1 MIGLPLKMHGEILY
15 QIQVIELNLH
25 QIYFYLLLVSA
36 VTVRLSTFRVTTVTT
51 GLLLLTLRMPI
62 APTASTS
69 IRPISI
75 LRTTTTVLTGTRCVV
90 LRVPQI
96 LHLSHYMQMDELEQ

>member
-1 MIGLPLKMHGEILY
+1 MHGEVLY
-15 QIQVIELNLH
+15 QILTIELNLH

-36 VTVRLSTFRVTTVTT
+36 ITIRLSAIRVTTVAT
-51 GLLLLTLRMPI
+51 GLLLLTLRVPVTP
-62 APTASTS
+62 ATSSS

-75 LRTTTTVLTGTRCVV
+75 LRATITVLTGSRCVV

-96 LHLSHYMQMDELEQ
+96 LQPLPCMQMGEVKQ

>member
-1 MIGLPLKMHGEILY
+1 MHGEVLY
-15 QIQVIELNLH
+15 QILTIELNLH

-36 VTVRLSTFRVTTVTT
+36 VTLRLSTVRVTTVTT

-62 APTASTS
+62 TPSTSTS
-69 IRPISI
+69 IRPLSV
-75 LRTTTTVLTGTRCVV
+75 LRATASVLAGSRCVV

-96 LHLSHYMQMDELEQ
+96 LQPLPCMQMDELKL

>member
-36 VTVRLSTFRVTTVTT
+36 ITARLSTIRVSMVST
-51 GLLLLTLRMPI
+51 GLLLLALR
-62 APTASTS
+62 APVTPTTSTS
-69 IRPISI
+69 IRPILVLSTI
-75 LRTTTTVLTGTRCVV
+75 ITVLAGSRCAV
-90 LRVPQI
+90 LKLLQI
-96 LHLSHYMQMDELEQ
+96 LHLLHCTQTDELAQ